1 MTPQQL
7 VYKSK
12 SWKDF
17 ENKLSKLQPK
27 ERGTAFEFCKEEPGW
42 AIAFFF
48 CGFVI
53 GETYFI
59 L

>member
-1 MTPQQL
+1 MADYWL
-7 VYKSK
+7 RVY
-12 SWKDF
+12 
-17 ENKLSKLQPK
+17 
-27 ERGTAFEFCKEEPGW
+27 EFCKEEPGW